1 MKIFARLD
9 ARIRR
14 KAPHSANNSVGQRNE
29 KKKRGSGVEVESEG
43 EREREGEDEG
53 EREGR

>member
-14 KAPHSANNSVGQRNE
+14 KAPHSANNSVGQKNE